1 MNSGQTILTIAAFAL
16 LSTVLLNF
24 YRLMG
29 YAGTDISKSQDGI
42 LLTTI
47 AASYIEVAQG
57 LAFDEY
63 SDTCHVPLSD
73 VSRLTS
79 PGDLGPEMGN
89 DSLEAFNDFDDFNN
103 FSVEKTIA
111 GTQLRRFRTTF
122 SVHYVDSTNVES
134 VSYARTFVK
143 RLDMKTWRTFPAAGD
158 DGVDTLRTSFVMGYF
173 HFD

>member
-29 YAGTDISKSQDGI
+29 YAGADISKSQDGI

-63 SDTCHVPLSD
+63 SDTCHVPLTN
-73 VSRLTS
+73 VGHLTS
-79 PGDLGPEMGN
+79 PGDLGRETGN
-89 DSLEAFNDFDDFNN
+89 DSLEAFNDIDDFNN
-103 FSVEKTIA
+103 YTVEKTIA
-111 GTQLRRFRTTF
+111 GTSLRRFKTTF
-122 SVHYVDSTNVES
+122 TVHYVDSTNVENI
-134 VSYARTFVK
+134 SYARTFVK
-143 RLDMKTWRTFPAAGD
+143 RLDMKTWRTFPPSGD
-158 DGVDTLRTSFVMGYF
+158 DGVDTLRASFVMGYF